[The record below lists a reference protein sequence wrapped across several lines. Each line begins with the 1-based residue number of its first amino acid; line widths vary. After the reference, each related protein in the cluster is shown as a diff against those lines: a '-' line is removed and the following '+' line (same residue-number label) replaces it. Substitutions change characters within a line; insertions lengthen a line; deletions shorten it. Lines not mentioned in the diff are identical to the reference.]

1 MLQPKTR
8 AEMGGPFFKD
18 WRDSIRGVRGWGDG
32 DSVFTNYVAHPM
44 EGAVSGYIQIH
55 NDPRGR
61 KLEISNTPQY
71 WNSRLRAMG
80 FAALYSTNFEIGVLS
95 EATIGNVGKKPGTS
109 GWVDFVVTPTGG
121 FGMIV
126 AEDWLDRYVVRRLE
140 SRTQSTGKRR
150 FYRTLFNPQRGFANL
165 MRGKLPWH
173 RDTRPLRDGEYV
185 RRPAPAPQ
193 PIPADPAQRATS
205 PR

>member
-109 GWVDFVVTPTGG
+109 GWVDFVVTPTG
-121 FGMIV
+121 
-126 AEDWLDRYVVRRLE
+126 ELL
-140 SRTQSTGKRR
+140 
-150 FYRTLFNPQRGFANL
+150 
-165 MRGKLPWH
+165 
-173 RDTRPLRDGEYV
+173 
-185 RRPAPAPQ
+185 
-193 PIPADPAQRATS
+193 
-205 PR
+205 